1 MYQQRAKV
9 TPKFEATFEFVDQT
23 LAPADR
29 NDALRIYCEGVIRAL
44 VAERQQDHGKSLG
57 LLPAVNR

>member
-9 TPKFEATFEFVDQT
+9 TPKFEVTFEFVDQT

-29 NDALRIYCEGVIRAL
+29 TDALRIYCEGVIRAL
-44 VAERQQDHGKSLG
+44 IAERQQDHGKSLG